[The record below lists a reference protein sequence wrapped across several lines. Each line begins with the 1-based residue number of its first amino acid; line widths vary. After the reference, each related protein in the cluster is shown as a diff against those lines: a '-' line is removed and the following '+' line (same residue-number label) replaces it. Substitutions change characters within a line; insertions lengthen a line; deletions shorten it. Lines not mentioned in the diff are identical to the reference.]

1 MRGTDL
7 YMPPRWE
14 ASAAVTKSLKPDE
27 RDWAL
32 LTETLEAF
40 SEAWSTSPFPP
51 SIVDYLPK
59 SEAALRS
66 QLIPELIKLDLELRW
81 QQGLRRLVEDYSDE
95 VPDLLMLMTVD
106 LVFEEYHIRKTAG
119 DRVSPTEYF
128 KRFPSMARD
137 LDGLFRMDPTLRST
151 FVRGA
156 AETVAIPLAPGDT
169 IDDFEILLRLGQG
182 AFATVFLARQKS
194 MQRMVALKVSADQ
207 GSEPQTLAQLDHDNI
222 IRVYDQRLI
231 PASSSRLLYMQY
243 AAGGTLEDVILRL
256 KTVPAAERNG
266 TTYLKSID
274 SLLDDRGESR
284 PTESAVRRRIAEMTW
299 PQLVCWVGVQLAR
312 ALDYAHRAGVLHR
325 DIKPAN
331 VLITAEGV
339 PKFADFNISFGSTV
353 VGATAETSLGGS
365 LAYMSPEQLEACNP
379 RHPRRATELDGRSD
393 LFSLGV
399 VICELMTGQR
409 PFADDRR
416 KSWSTWLESMTER
429 RRRGLNDTHLQS
441 LCDKDDCGLG
451 EVIRRCLEPNPEDRY
466 SSGTAMA
473 NAIDLCLQP
482 EARRLLCDTTSRW
495 KKLVNRWPLQSIV
508 IVTLIPNIVAAIF
521 NFLYNRGEVQT
532 LIPDADATFMRIQSI
547 INLIAFPTGILS
559 SGWLVGSVTRAT
571 RVEVQSQL
579 SRDELSEQ
587 RHRCL
592 ELGNV
597 ASLVGLTL
605 WLVAA
610 PAYPILL
617 HVMRGNVPPAIY
629 AHFLASLVLCGL
641 IAAAYP
647 FFAVSLLSLRC
658 FYPALVR
665 WELMSAD
672 ELPGL
677 KKLARATWFH
687 LVLAASV
694 PMLSVTILALS
705 GLDRRFALV
714 VLAAGGTCG
723 FALAVTAFRLV
734 QQDLQ
739 VLIQVIERR
748 SR

>member
-1 MRGTDL
+1 MSLSVSHSTL
-7 YMPPRWE
+7 IK
-14 ASAAVTKSLKPDE
+14 AFAAVSGSLQPDE
-27 RDWAL
+27 REWVL

-40 SEAWSTSPFPP
+40 SEAWNTSPFPP
-51 SIVDYLPK
+51 SIVDYLPE
-59 SEAALRS
+59 SETSLRS
-66 QLIPELIKLDLELRW
+66 RLVPELIKLDLEQRW
-81 QQGLRRLVEDYSDE
+81 QQGLSKLVEDYSEDI
-95 VPDLLMLMTVD
+95 PDLQILMTVD

-128 KRFPSMARD
+128 KRFPFLARE
-137 LDGLFRMDPTLRST
+137 LDGLFRMDPALRST
-151 FVRGA
+151 FIHGA
-156 AETVAIPLAPGDT
+156 VERVAIPLAPGDT

-231 PASSSRLLYMQY
+231 PESSARLLYMQY
-243 AAGGTLEDVILRL
+243 AAGGTLEDVIRRM

-266 TTYLKSID
+266 MTYLRSID
-274 SLLDDRGESR
+274 QLLDDRGESR
-284 PTESAVRRRIAEMTW
+284 PTESAIRRKIAEMTW

-331 VLITAEGV
+331 VLITSEGV

-353 VGATAETSLGGS
+353 EGVTAETSLGGS

-379 RHPRRATELDGRSD
+379 RHSRTAAELDGRSD

-399 VICELMTGQR
+399 VLCELMTGQR
-409 PFADDRR
+409 PFADDQR
-416 KSWSTWLESMTER
+416 KSWSTWLESMTQR
-429 RRRGLNDTHLQS
+429 RHRGLNDDHLQS
-441 LCDKDDCGLG
+441 LCDSDDCGLG
-451 EVIRRCLEPNPEDRY
+451 DVIRRCLEPSPEDRY
-466 SSGTAMA
+466 SSGMALA

-482 EARRLLCDTTSRW
+482 EARRLLCDTSSRW
-495 KKLVNRWPLQSIV
+495 KVLCARWPLQSIV
-508 IVTLIPNIVAAIF
+508 IATLIPNIVAAVF

-532 LIPDADATFMRIQSI
+532 LIPDALGIFMQIQRV
-547 INLIAFPTGILS
+547 INLIAFSIGILS
-559 SGWLVGSVTRAT
+559 AGWLVGSVTRAT
-571 RVEVQSQL
+571 RVDVQSRMSSDALAQ
-579 SRDELSEQ
+579 Q
-587 RHRCL
+587 RRRCL
-592 ELGNV
+592 QLGNV

-617 HVMRGNVPPAIY
+617 HLMRGNVPPAIY
-629 AHFLASLVLCGL
+629 GHFLVSLALCGL

-647 FFAVSLLSLRC
+647 FFAVSLMSLRC

-665 WELMSAD
+665 WELMSVD

-677 KKLARATWFH
+677 KKLARESWIH

-714 VLAAGGTCG
+714 VLAAGGTIG

-739 VLIQVIERR
+739 VLIRVIERR